1 MTRPDQPGLPDLSIV
16 VTAHSET
23 VVCGP
28 TMRSADLAV
37 EAARERGYV
46 VETVIALDRATDAT
60 RAFFAQSRFDHWQR
74 WEFDEG
80 DLGRVRNAAVPR
92 TSGRHV
98 AFLDADDLF
107 SENWLAEG
115 IAVLDEAAREGR
127 RVIAHAELN
136 VMFDG
141 GNSVLVHIDQSSPL
155 FTPLFA
161 YVRNY
166 HDSLCMTPRQA
177 HLDIPYVSRDIPNGL
192 SFQDWQFSIE
202 TMAAGWEHVLV
213 RDTIIFKRRRD
224 ASLGQESSNRR
235 SIVRKLPA
243 MAIDRVQ
250 DLARTGKAPT
260 GE

>member
-1 MTRPDQPGLPDLSIV
+1 MARPDQPDLSVV

-37 EAARERGYV
+37 EAARARGYV
-46 VETVIALDRATDAT
+46 VETVVALDEATDAT
-60 RAFFAQSRFDHWQR
+60 RAFFDRARFDHWQR
-74 WEFDEG
+74 WEFQEG
-80 DLGRVRNAAVPR
+80 DLGRVRNAAVAR
-92 TSGRHV
+92 STGRHV

-107 SENWLAEG
+107 SENWLADG
-115 IAVLDEAAREGR
+115 VAVLDEAERDGR
-127 RVIAHAELN
+127 RVIAHPELN

-155 FTPLFA
+155 FTPYFA
-161 YVRNY
+161 YLRNY
-166 HDSLCMTPRQA
+166 HDSLCMTPREA
-177 HLDIPYVSRDIPNGL
+177 HLAIPYVSRDIPNGL

-202 TMAAGWEHVLV
+202 SMAAGWEHVLV
-213 RDTIIFKRRRD
+213 PDTIIFKRRRD

-235 SIVRKLPA
+235 SIVRKLPV

-250 DLARTGKAPT
+250 DLAQIGKTREA
-260 GE
+260 E

>member
-1 MTRPDQPGLPDLSIV
+1 MTDLSVV

-37 EAARERGYV
+37 AAARDRGYS
-46 VETVIALDRATDAT
+46 VETIIALDGATEETKAY
-60 RAFFAQSRFDHWQR
+60 FAQSRFDHWQR
-74 WEFDEG
+74 WEFAEG
-80 DLGRVRNAAVPR
+80 DLGRVRNAAV
-92 TSGRHV
+92 GRSEGRYL

-115 IAVLDEAAREGR
+115 VGALQSAEQEGR
-127 RVIAHAELN
+127 RVIAHPELN

-155 FTPLFA
+155 FTPHFA
-161 YVRNY
+161 YLRNY
-166 HDSLCMTPRQA
+166 HDSLCLTPREA
-177 HLDIPYVSRDIPNGL
+177 HVAIPYTSRDIPNGL

-224 ASLGQESSNRR
+224 TSLGQESSNRR

-243 MAIDRVQ
+243 MAIDQVEH
-250 DLARTGKAPT
+250 LARIGR
-260 GE
+260 ERH

>member
-1 MTRPDQPGLPDLSIV
+1 MSTDLTLIV
-16 VTAHSET
+16 TGHDETA
-23 VVCGP
+23 VCGP

-37 EAARERGYV
+37 EAARARGF
-46 VETVIALDRATDAT
+46 TVQPIIGLDAATEAT
-60 RAFFAQSRFDHWQR
+60 TTYFMQPHFDHWERRVMQ
-74 WEFDEG
+74 EG
-80 DLGRVRNAAVPR
+80 DLGKVRNALVPE
-92 TSGRHV
+92 SEGRYI

-115 IAVLDEAAREGR
+115 VAVLDEAAREGR
-127 RVIAHAELN
+127 RVIAHSELN

-155 FTPLFA
+155 FTPYFA

-166 HDSLCMTPRQA
+166 HDSLCMTPREA
-177 HLDIPYVSRDIPNGL
+177 HVAIPYVSRDIVNGL

-202 TMAAGWEHVLV
+202 SMAAGWEHVLV

-250 DLARTGKAPT
+250 GLARVATSTP
-260 GE
+260 

>member
-1 MTRPDQPGLPDLSIV
+1 MTAPDLSVV

-37 EAARERGYV
+37 EAARARGHV
-46 VETVIALDRATDAT
+46 VETAIALDGATDET
-60 RAFFAQSRFDHWQR
+60 RAYFMQPRFDHWER
-74 WEFDEG
+74 WEFSEADI
-80 DLGRVRNAAVPR
+80 GRVRNAAVAR
-92 TSGRHV
+92 STGRYV

-115 IAVLDEAAREGR
+115 IAVLDAAQASGR
-127 RVIAHAELN
+127 RVIAHPELN

-155 FTPLFA
+155 FTPWFA
-161 YVRNY
+161 YLRNY
-166 HDSLCMTPRQA
+166 HDSLCMTPREA
-177 HLDIPYVSRDIPNGL
+177 HLALPFVSRDIPNGL

-202 TMAAGWEHVLV
+202 SMAAGWEHVLV

-224 ASLGQESSNRR
+224 TSLGQESSSRR

-250 DLARTGKAPT
+250 DLARIEKSPSA
-260 GE
+260 

>member
-1 MTRPDQPGLPDLSIV
+1 MTTADLSVV

-37 EAARERGYV
+37 AAARARGYD
-46 VETVIALDRATDAT
+46 VETVVALDQATGAT
-60 RAFFAQSRFDHWQR
+60 RAFFDQARFDHWQR

-80 DLGRVRNAAVPR
+80 DLGRVRNAAVAR
-92 TSGRHV
+92 STGRYV

-115 IAVLDEAAREGR
+115 VTALDAAAQEGR
-127 RVIAHAELN
+127 RVIAHPELN

-141 GNSVLVHIDQSSPL
+141 GISVLVHIDQTSPL
-155 FTPLFA
+155 FTPYFA
-161 YVRNY
+161 YLRNY
-166 HDSLCMTPRQA
+166 HDSLCMTPREA
-177 HLDIPYVSRDIPNGL
+177 HLAIPYVSRDIPNGL

-202 TMAAGWEHVLV
+202 SMAAGWEHVLV
-213 RDTIIFKRRRD
+213 HDTIIFKRRRD
-224 ASLGQESSNRR
+224 TSLGQESSNRR

-250 DLARTGKAPT
+250 DLARIANPT
-260 GE
+260 A

>member
-1 MTRPDQPGLPDLSIV
+1 MTPTPETPDVSVI

-37 EAARERGYV
+37 EAARAQGYV
-46 VETVIALDRATDAT
+46 VETVIALDMASDET
-60 RAFFAQSRFDHWQR
+60 REYFDQQRFDHWER
-74 WEFDEG
+74 WNFQEA
-80 DLGRVRNAAVPR
+80 DLGRVRNAAVAR
-92 TSGRHV
+92 STGRFV

-115 IAVLDEAAREGR
+115 IAVLDAAAREGR
-127 RVIAHAELN
+127 QVIAHPELN

-155 FTPLFA
+155 FTPWCA
-161 YVRNY
+161 YLRNY
-166 HDSLCMTPRQA
+166 HDSLCLTPREA
-177 HLDIPYVSRDIPNGL
+177 HLAIPYVSRDIPNGL

-224 ASLGQESSNRR
+224 TSLGQESSNRR

-243 MAIDRVQ
+243 MAIDRVH
-250 DLARTGKAPT
+250 DLARVGKVPETA
-260 GE
+260 

>member
-1 MTRPDQPGLPDLSIV
+1 MATTTDAPDVSLV

-37 EAARERGYV
+37 AAARAQGYE
-46 VETVIALDRATDAT
+46 VETVIALDVASDET
-60 RAFFAQSRFDHWQR
+60 REYFDQQRFDHWER
-74 WEFDEG
+74 WDFQEA
-80 DLGRVRNAAVPR
+80 DLGRVRNAAVAR
-92 TSGRHV
+92 ATGRYI

-115 IAVLDEAAREGR
+115 IAVLDEAAAQGR
-127 RVIAHAELN
+127 RAIAHPELN

-141 GNSVLVHIDQSSPL
+141 GNSVLVHIEQASPL
-155 FTPLFA
+155 FTPWFA
-161 YVRNY
+161 YLRNY
-166 HDSLCMTPRQA
+166 HDSLCLTPREA
-177 HLDIPYVSRDIPNGL
+177 HLAIPYVSRDIPNGL

-224 ASLGQESSNRR
+224 TSLGQESSIRR

-243 MAIDRVQ
+243 MAIDRVH
-250 DLARTGKAPT
+250 DLARVGKASET
-260 GE
+260 A

>member
-1 MTRPDQPGLPDLSIV
+1 MTTPDVSVV

-23 VVCGP
+23 VVCSP
-28 TMRSADLAV
+28 TMRSADIAV
-37 EAARERGYV
+37 EAARQRGYV
-46 VETVIALDRATDAT
+46 VETVVALDEATPET
-60 RAFFAQSRFDHWQR
+60 KSFFAQHRFDHWEH
-74 WEFDEG
+74 WDFAEG
-80 DLGRVRNAAVPR
+80 DLGRVRNAAVAR
-92 TSGRHV
+92 CRGRYV

-115 IAVLDEAAREGR
+115 IATLDAAGREGR
-127 RVIAHAELN
+127 RAIAHPELN

-141 GNSVLVHIDQSSPL
+141 GNSVLVHIEQSSPL
-155 FTPLFA
+155 FTPYFA
-161 YVRNY
+161 YLRNY
-166 HDSLCMTPRQA
+166 HDSLCMTPREA
-177 HLDIPYVSRDIPNGL
+177 HLAIPYASRDIPNGL

-224 ASLGQESSNRR
+224 SSLGQESSNRR

-250 DLARTGKAPT
+250 DLARIGSRRTPRV
-260 GE
+260 

>member
-1 MTRPDQPGLPDLSIV
+1 MAAPDLSVV

-23 VVCGP
+23 IVCGP

-37 EAARERGYV
+37 EAARASGYE
-46 VETVIALDRATDAT
+46 VETIVALDGATEAT
-60 RAFFAQSRFDHWQR
+60 RAYFAQPRFDHWQR
-74 WEFDEG
+74 WDFDEG
-80 DLGRVRNAAVPR
+80 DLGRVRNAAVAR
-92 TSGRHV
+92 SRGRYL
-98 AFLDADDLF
+98 AFLDADDLY

-115 IAVLDEAAREGR
+115 IAVLDDAARQGR
-127 RVIAHAELN
+127 RVIAHPELN

-141 GNSVLVHIDQSSPL
+141 GNSVLVHIDQASPL
-155 FTPLFA
+155 FTPWFA
-161 YVRNY
+161 YLRNY
-166 HDSLCMTPRQA
+166 HDSLCMTPREA

-202 TMAAGWEHVLV
+202 SMAAGWEHVLV

-224 ASLGQESSNRR
+224 TSLGQESSNRR

-250 DLARTGKAPT
+250 DLARIAPPT
-260 GE
+260 P